1 MTHGHHDF
9 TRQRTLTAL
18 IHAQAT
24 DVVVHFTGGWA
35 DHAVPLVQRV
45 VLKRTGETIILAG
58 PEHEE
63 LEQALA
69 DLIDYEHQAGDDDT
83 WQA

>member
-9 TRQRTLTAL
+9 IRQRTLTAL

-24 DVVVHFTGGWA
+24 DVVVHFTGGWPDNA
-35 DHAVPLVQRV
+35 IDPLVQRV
-45 VLKRTGETIILAG
+45 ILKRTGETIILAG

-63 LEQALA
+63 LERTLA
-69 DLIDYEHQAGDDDT
+69 DLIEYEHQAGADPDD
-83 WQA
+83 A